1 MEDPVIINL
10 SVCRYKI
17 IEKSA
22 RKVGWKVTRVPKERD
37 NTYTIFW
44 MDNSSAQKR
53 VKALRSYQRINHFPS
68 ISCLGRKHGLSET
81 IQNAQI
87 VFPEDYNYYP
97 KSFILPKDISKFK
110 KFISENQ
117 DKTFIVKP
125 NEGCCSRGIVLTK
138 DPEKAMSYKKSII
151 QLYIDNTLTIDKK
164 KFDLRVYCLIMS
176 VDPLTVYMYQ
186 EGIVRI
192 CTEEYETRTEENL
205 KLRCMH
211 LTNYTL
217 NKKNKEKFIPVE
229 PGNYFVGN
237 KRSFEFLRHWF
248 DNEVKEVS
256 SEVIFRRIEDVVLKT
271 VMAAT
276 PTLRKKYRE
285 SMTGK
290 KKGGSFTCF
299 ELLGFDVMF
308 DEEYNPWVL
317 EVNHSPCYLTETP
330 FDYELKLGLITETFR
345 LLGVDPKRR
354 ANTLIRSVLMKL
366 KFDGANVSEKMMEIV
381 KQQDRKEDFE
391 NKKRAEEKHLNM
403 YKRIYPREENQKR
416 FAHITKKLNI

>member
-1 MEDPVIINL
+1 
-10 SVCRYKI
+10 
-17 IEKSA
+17 
-22 RKVGWKVTRVPKERD
+22 
-37 NTYTIFW
+37 
-44 MDNSSAQKR
+44 
-53 VKALRSYQRINHFPS
+53 
-68 ISCLGRKHGLSET
+68 
-81 IQNAQI
+81 
-87 VFPEDYNYYP
+87 
-97 KSFILPKDISKFK
+97 
-110 KFISENQ
+110 
-117 DKTFIVKP
+117 
-125 NEGCCSRGIVLTK
+125 
-138 DPEKAMSYKKSII
+138 
-151 QLYIDNTLTIDKK
+151 
-164 KFDLRVYCLIMS
+164 
-176 VDPLTVYMYQ
+176 
-186 EGIVRI
+186 
-192 CTEEYETRTEENL
+192 
-205 KLRCMH
+205 
-211 LTNYTL
+211 
-217 NKKNKEKFIPVE
+217 
-229 PGNYFVGN
+229 
-237 KRSFEFLRHWF
+237 
-248 DNEVKEVS
+248 
-256 SEVIFRRIEDVVLKT
+256 
-271 VMAAT
+271 MAAT